1 MPKPGPFPVS
11 NLPVA
16 SNIETNM
23 DINLSCLIDEH
34 ASQQPHEQQSQVL
47 FPAQHPMP
55 KPGPFPV
62 SNLPVASNIET
73 NMDINLSCLI
83 DEHASQQP
91 HQQQYVHM
99 RAYARANVGTSTGG
113 DSGDLARDIMNRN
126 AQVAIP
132 EPPPPRTHQC
142 VLTSLS
148 TIFCQEMINIMP
160 GNQLHSKNEAQG

>member
-1 MPKPGPFPVS
+1 LRLTWTS
-11 NLPVA
+11 
-16 SNIETNM
+16 TY
-23 DINLSCLIDEH
+23 H
-34 ASQQPHEQQSQVL
+34 ASLMNMPHNSLRSSNHRCYSLPSIRCLSQV
-47 FPAQHPMP
+47 PSPCPTYRWHPTLRLTWT
-55 KPGPFPV
+55 
-62 SNLPVASNIET
+62 ST
-73 NMDINLSCLI
+73 Y
-83 DEHASQQP
+83 HASLMNMP

-99 RAYARANVGTSTGG
+99 RAYARTNVGTSTGG

-160 GNQLHSKNEAQG
+160 GNQLQSKNEAQG